1 MLTFSKITDLACL
14 DEIFAVYS
22 AAIAAMEDGEIFQW
36 DDVYPDKEIL
46 AEDIAKNQMF
56 VGLID
61 NHIAVCFVL
70 SEECDSQYQNGKW
83 TYPDAKFNVIHRL
96 CVNPKFQKKGI
107 AMQTLEFIENLCKS
121 DGYETIRIDC
131 FTENP
136 HAKKLYDKAG
146 YIVTGYANWRKGKF
160 ELREKKL

>member
-1 MLTFSKITDLACL
+1 MLTFKKITDLARL
-14 DEIFAVYS
+14 DDIFAVYS
-22 AAIAAMEDGEIFQW
+22 AAISAMENDGIFQW

-96 CVNPKFQKKGI
+96 CVNPKFQKKCI
-107 AMQTLEFIENLCKS
+107 ATQPLEFIENLCKS
-121 DGYETIRIDC
+121 EGYETIRIDC

-136 HAKKLYDKAG
+136 YAKKLYDKAG
-146 YIVTGYANWRKGKF
+146 YAVTGYADWRKGKF
-160 ELREKKL
+160 ELREKLL